1 MENATI
7 VTLSPASDSVD
18 VVSFE
23 QAFGEHSEF
32 KGRGR
37 ARRQTRRQTR
47 KVKKLTDKA
56 ARKRI
61 KQGIKDEAQE
71 SRQVR
76 RDKSKSR
83 RVSRKAMGEELE
95 PEPEIVEQEQY
106 VEPTAVEEQSYEEEP
121 AAEEEYAE
129 EGEDTA
135 GEWGEG
141 FDGGI
146 DGEYGSSAE
155 GTQDVHPEIKDL
167 TKRIVWNEEKAKQH
181 DRHRAR
187 IHSSAIELAKT
198 SHNKRDLTEHRSA
211 IEGHTMAMQKYQE
224 RAEDLKKHL
233 TEKHGDHPHVAH
245 GYKNAHS
252 ELQKGKEKKI
262 NKADEA
268 KVRETIVQ
276 KGLHPEYNTQRI
288 DIPASVSP
296 RTVEIKSNASGV
308 EMVQGMS
315 TGAKW
320 LIAIG
325 LVAGATYLAHK
336 KGLIKF

>member
-37 ARRQTRRQTR
+37 AKRQTRRQAR
-47 KVKKLTDKA
+47 KVKKLTDKS

-71 SRQVR
+71 SRQSR

-83 RVSRKAMGEELE
+83 KVSRKSMGEEPEAE
-95 PEPEIVEQEQY
+95 PEVVEQEQY
-106 VEPTAVEEQSYEEEP
+106 VEPTAQEDQSYEEEP
-121 AAEEEYAE
+121 AQEQDYSEEEE
-129 EGEDTA
+129 QQQDDD
-135 GEWGEG
+135 WSSS
-141 FDGGI
+141 FDGEKI
-146 DGEYGSSAE
+146 E
-155 GTQDVHPEIKDL
+155 GAKNIHPEIADL
-167 TKRIVWNEEKAKQH
+167 TKRIVWNEAKAKQH

-187 IHSSAIELAKT
+187 IHSSALELAKT
-198 SHNKRDLTEHRSA
+198 SHNKRDLMEHRSA
-211 IEGHTMAMQKYQE
+211 IEGHTMEMQKHEE
-224 RAEDLKKHL
+224 RAEELKKHL
-233 TEKHGDHPHVAH
+233 ETKHGDHPHVAH
-245 GYKNAHS
+245 GYKHAHS
-252 ELQKGKEKKI
+252 LLQKGKEKQIDKVE
-262 NKADEA
+262 KA

-276 KGLHPEYNTQRI
+276 ETLRPEFSKQRI
-288 DIPASVSP
+288 DIPAGTQP
-296 RTVEIKSNASGV
+296 RTVEIKSNASGAEV
-308 EMVQGMS
+308 VKGMS
-315 TGAKW
+315 TGTKW